1 MQLNSNNQAI
11 FARETEI
18 FLNEDGSIRTS
29 PFPKGLQLTVTSATA
44 KDSWQKVVL
53 DLPDAVDFRLAHFV
67 YEAIRN
73 RYHIIYGDQNAVLLR
88 NTYLTTNPP
97 VTPESPLVPFP
108 DGAGHKLWY
117 AYSDNVTDKGGNV
130 QAKPGWL
137 TSIIDNSGNISENEF
152 WTDLVLDH
160 SGTPFAA
167 SYRYATDAQGVQQGT
182 SNIIAKFDGQAWNL
196 QTVAGK
202 TTGASP
208 HRAGMGP
215 KLLIDSGGGFHGI
228 WDNSPDKPI
237 DGVNRPVPG
246 EMAGGTTIYR
256 YSPDGVSWESARK
269 VILPFSVEGHCRA
282 KLYNGKLLLMVLG
295 DARDAKVVFA
305 EYALPAPTANLF
317 EISSDKM
324 FYGAGETIKLH
335 ARLQGSATGD
345 FYVVVAGPYN
355 LDEFGNLVSVTATF
369 QNYYLTRGLAWQAFS
384 DFSTINPVLNN
395 FALAPLNVDFAFPI
409 AKSSP
414 PFVNPARYV
423 IYSVVNA
430 SGQALG
436 DFLTPLYTY
445 EVHICNEVA
454 CGEL

>member
-1 MQLNSNNQAI
+1 M
-11 FARETEI
+11 
-18 FLNEDGSIRTS
+18 
-29 PFPKGLQLTVTSATA
+29 
-44 KDSWQKVVL
+44 
-53 DLPDAVDFRLAHFV
+53 
-67 YEAIRN
+67 
-73 RYHIIYGDQNAVLLR
+73 
-88 NTYLTTNPP
+88 
-97 VTPESPLVPFP
+97 
-108 DGAGHKLWY
+108 
-117 AYSDNVTDKGGNV
+117 
-130 QAKPGWL
+130 
-137 TSIIDNSGNISENEF
+137 
-152 WTDLVLDH
+152 
-160 SGTPFAA
+160 
-167 SYRYATDAQGVQQGT
+167 
-182 SNIIAKFDGQAWNL
+182 
-196 QTVAGK
+196 
-202 TTGASP
+202 
-208 HRAGMGP
+208 
-215 KLLIDSGGGFHGI
+215 
-228 WDNSPDKPI
+228 
-237 DGVNRPVPG
+237 NRPVPG
-246 EMAGGTTIYR
+246 EMPGGTTIYR

-454 CGEL
+454 CGEPSYKVY